1 MIVLDASVL
10 IAHFDAR
17 DAQHGRALKALESTG
32 SEELG
37 ASVITL
43 AECLVAP
50 ARAERLDRAHTAL
63 GDLGISELGLPS
75 DSSTA
80 LAALRAQ
87 TNLRLPDCCVL
98 LCAQRQH
105 ASLLTFDAQ
114 LANRARSVGVKL
126 MAAG

>member
-1 MIVLDASVL
+1 VIVLDASVL

-17 DAQHGRALKALESTG
+17 DAQHDRALKALASSG
-32 SEELG
+32 SEKLG

-43 AECLVAP
+43 AECLVGP
-50 ARAERLDRAHTAL
+50 TRAGRLDQAHNAL
-63 GDLGISELGLPS
+63 GDLGVSELGLPS

-98 LCAQRQH
+98 LCAQRQR
-105 ASLLTFDAQ
+105 ASLLTFDDQ
-114 LANRARSVGVKL
+114 LAKRAEDVGVKL
-126 MAAG
+126 VAAG